1 MEGLDAMANNRMFL
15 VYRPTG
21 DAVFLGKRMGWGWY
35 GTPEDVAESIA
46 VLFER
51 AEEYAEAAS
60 GEFSQ
65 DDFAIAL
72 ESGENQ
78 PHAIDKWK
86 YKDMNGGKVLSL
98 EIDEQVPY
106 GKPESI

>member
-1 MEGLDAMANNRMFL
+1 MANNRMFL
-15 VYRPTG
+15 VFRPTG
-21 DAVFLGKRMGWGWY
+21 DAVFLGKRMGRGWY

-46 VLFER
+46 ILFEK
-51 AEEYAEAAS
+51 AEEAAG

-78 PHAIDKWK
+78 PHVIDKWK
-86 YKDMNGGKVLSL
+86 YKDMNGGKVRSL